1 MDAETLGLA
10 CALAD
15 LGIYKLADLIEHA
28 RGRVLNELVL
38 TAVEQQNLKQRAAEA
53 VTLQSSVALPWPAGV
68 RHSWHKQMHA

>member
-28 RGRVLNELVL
+28 RGGVLNELVL
-38 TAVEQQNLKQRAAEA
+38 TAVEHRL
-53 VTLQSSVALPWPAGV
+53 SSGGKK
-68 RHSWHKQMHA
+68 RRKNDD